1 MSEFLFLVLIVAIV
15 IALWVVKTYNSL
27 QFLMQEIRESYA
39 NLQAAL
45 KKREQI
51 NGQMID
57 IASKYMEHEQLMQLQ
72 VAQKQGDMKQIR
84 YLAQDFPELRAN
96 ETYQKLMDQLESA
109 ENDILEKRESYNN
122 RVKRYN
128 ASRSAFPAVL
138 IASRLS
144 FDNVDYFNV
153 DDEKFDMQAAKFAK
167 DDSEALKKNDQLRR
181 AKRWRRCR
189 SRNETNQQ
197 RCLRGK
203 KDDQQ
208 GKRSGRGKAVRVR
221 FFVAKSRVRA

>member
-1 MSEFLFLVLIVAIV
+1 MSEFLFLVLIIAIV
-15 IALWVVKTYNSL
+15 VAVWVIKTYNNL

-39 NLQAAL
+39 NLQATL

-167 DDSEALKKNDQLRR
+167 DDSEALKKMISSGAQSVGDAAGR
-181 AKRWRRCR
+181 AMKQINKGV
-189 SRNETNQQ
+189 SEAKKMINKENEADAE
-197 RCLRGK
+197 K
-203 KDDQQ
+203 P
-208 GKRSGRGKAVRVR
+208 SV
-221 FFVAKSRVRA
+221 